1 MRAKSL
7 EIIRVEDNPSIGKG
21 LQQIVYNLAFS
32 PKIKYI
38 NMANDAVPNADMAE
52 SLLKL
57 IKISGA
63 IETIN
68 MSMMNICSLLP
79 EQFFVAVG
87 ESKTLKYL
95 NLDSNAKVT
104 AKYALLAKAI
114 AMNAK
119 KNGSLVAVSIKNWF
133 NGHAYFT
140 AFFESMKVSEQ
151 MHEMWYGDSKTAQKM
166 EKDDLISKFFC
177 NLNFLDMEG
186 SSSMANMTFRHK
198 TYAKQS
204 TPVWPSFFKFT
215 SQT

>member
-38 NMANDAVPNADMAE
+38 NMANNAVPNADMAE

-95 NLDSNAKVT
+95 NLDSSTKVQQ
-104 AKYALLAKAI
+104 
-114 AMNAK
+114 N
-119 KNGSLVAVSIKNWF
+119 
-133 NGHAYFT
+133 
-140 AFFESMKVSEQ
+140 
-151 MHEMWYGDSKTAQKM
+151 
-166 EKDDLISKFFC
+166 
-177 NLNFLDMEG
+177 
-186 SSSMANMTFRHK
+186 TF
-198 TYAKQS
+198 
-204 TPVWPSFFKFT
+204 
-215 SQT
+215 

>member
-38 NMANDAVPNADMAE
+38 NMANDAVANADMAE

-95 NLDSNAKVT
+95 NLDSNTK
-104 AKYALLAKAI
+104 
-114 AMNAK
+114 
-119 KNGSLVAVSIKNWF
+119 
-133 NGHAYFT
+133 
-140 AFFESMKVSEQ
+140 
-151 MHEMWYGDSKTAQKM
+151 
-166 EKDDLISKFFC
+166 
-177 NLNFLDMEG
+177 
-186 SSSMANMTFRHK
+186 
-198 TYAKQS
+198 
-204 TPVWPSFFKFT
+204 
-215 SQT
+215 